1 MKIIEKIKKLEELLK
16 KANSSNEFVDYEKIK
31 SSFHMFL
38 DKLLNKNIIDKQ
50 SYDILI
56 GKLYNQK
63 IITNNIYNNDIRTA
77 SIKNKVIF
85 TMLVTCI
92 ALIHYGIIKQTNK
105 DNNIKNEDIVRN
117 EVFVQKYKEPEV
129 PKIEKQLTKKV
140 SNSELLSKSFSFI
153 VQFEGKLLGNVYD
166 NTGKIIARNV
176 HVVYDDK
183 LPMGDPNKKWDG
195 HPNTLEDFIDNCVGK
210 PTIGYGTTET
220 SIVNKGYISNQLA
233 VSEAIKSIQN
243 TIRETKVKIGI
254 EHWNK
259 LNINQMTALI
269 SLYYNTGGKVKTPK
283 LIGFIQEGDYKNAAK
298 EFLDIVKS
306 DDKVV
311 PGLVKRRRDE
321 AKLFLTPV
329 N

>member
-129 PKIEKQLTKKV
+129 PKI
-140 SNSELLSKSFSFI
+140 
-153 VQFEGKLLGNVYD
+153 
-166 NTGKIIARNV
+166 
-176 HVVYDDK
+176 
-183 LPMGDPNKKWDG
+183 
-195 HPNTLEDFIDNCVGK
+195 
-210 PTIGYGTTET
+210 
-220 SIVNKGYISNQLA
+220 
-233 VSEAIKSIQN
+233 
-243 TIRETKVKIGI
+243 
-254 EHWNK
+254 
-259 LNINQMTALI
+259 
-269 SLYYNTGGKVKTPK
+269 
-283 LIGFIQEGDYKNAAK
+283 
-298 EFLDIVKS
+298 
-306 DDKVV
+306 
-311 PGLVKRRRDE
+311 
-321 AKLFLTPV
+321 
-329 N
+329 